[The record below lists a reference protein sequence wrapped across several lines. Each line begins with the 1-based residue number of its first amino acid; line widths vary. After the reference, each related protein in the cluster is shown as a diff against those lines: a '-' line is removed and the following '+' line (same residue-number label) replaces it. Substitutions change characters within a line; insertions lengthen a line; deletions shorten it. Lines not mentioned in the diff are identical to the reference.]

1 MTKIT
6 IGARSS
12 KLSLAYVAKVKELLL
27 KNNNDLKEENIN
39 FKAIKTSGDLNLNK
53 NISEIGGKNLFCK
66 EIEESLFKKEI
77 DIAVHSLK
85 DMEANENKS
94 LLIGAYLK
102 RNDYRDVIISEK
114 IKNISDLRNGVKIGS
129 SSKRRELQLKKINS
143 NISVINIRGN
153 IDTRINKINENKLDG
168 VILAAAGVKS
178 LKLDKKISLTFNC
191 DHILPAV
198 GQGIIAVQ
206 CRKEDKIK
214 NLIKRINDNTTNL
227 CAIAE
232 RKMLQTI
239 GGDCDTAIGGLAE
252 IENHNLKLKAQ
263 LFSDSGKESF
273 EYELT
278 GREVDASFIGKSV
291 GEKIPLKKR
300 KNIKI
305 IKAIIISEILTPEI
319 PLFQTSK
326 NNILKFCNTSI

>member
-1 MTKIT
+1 MIKIT

-27 KNNNDLKEENIN
+27 KNNNDLKEEDIN

-66 EIEESLFKKEI
+66 EIEESLLKKEI

-85 DMEANENKS
+85 DMEANENES

-114 IKNISDLRNGVKIGS
+114 IKNISDLRKGVKIGS
-129 SSKRRELQLKKINS
+129 SSKRRELQLKKINR

-178 LKLDKKISLTFNC
+178 LKLDKKISLIFNC
-191 DHILPAV
+191 EQILPAV

-263 LFSDSGKESF
+263 LFSDSGQESF

-291 GEKIPLKKR
+291 GEKLLNLAGEKFKK
-300 KNIKI
+300 K
-305 IKAIIISEILTPEI
+305 
-319 PLFQTSK
+319 
-326 NNILKFCNTSI
+326 